1 MKRLLITGGSG
12 YLGAHLLAA
21 AKGWEVVAT
30 YHTRP
35 IAPQRGVV
43 ARALDLRDEAA
54 TRAAVGELRP
64 DAIIHTACS
73 NRNAEHIRAIVP
85 AARHLARAA
94 HEAGARL
101 VHVSTDMVF
110 DGERPPY
117 ADDASPAPLGEYARA
132 KAEAEAL
139 VAALCPGAVVARPSL
154 IWGLDPLD
162 HQTRW
167 LVEGARSGQRVTL
180 FTDELR
186 CPTYV
191 HDLVAALL
199 ELAAHPEITGALNLT
214 GPQALSRWDF
224 GLRLL
229 AALGIMRGSN
239 VVPLTVRESGLD
251 RPRNLTLLT
260 SRAQRELRTRLRSVD
275 DVLGSGG
282 TRINTA

>member
-21 AKGWEVVAT
+21 AVAWEVVAT

-35 IAPQRGVV
+35 IMPERG
-43 ARALDLRDEAA
+43 AALALNLRDEAA
-54 TRAAVGELRP
+54 TRAAIAELRP
-64 DAIIHTACS
+64 DVIVHTACS
-73 NRNAEHIRAIVP
+73 NRNTEHIRAIVP

-94 HEAGARL
+94 HETGARL

-110 DGERPPY
+110 DGERAPY
-117 ADDASPAPLGEYARA
+117 ADDAPPAPLGEYAHA
-132 KAEAEAL
+132 KAEAEAII
-139 VAALCPGAVVARPSL
+139 AALCPAAVIARPSL
-154 IWGLDPLD
+154 IWGLDPPD

-167 LVEGARSGQRVTL
+167 LVEGARNGQHVTL

-199 ELAAHPEITGALNLT
+199 ELATQPEITGALNLT

-229 AALGIMRGSN
+229 TALGIAPGPN
-239 VVPLTVRESGLD
+239 IVPLTVRQSGLE

-260 SRAQRELRTRLRSVD
+260 LRAQRELKTRLRSVAE
-275 DVLGSGG
+275 VLGE
-282 TRINTA
+282 RAV